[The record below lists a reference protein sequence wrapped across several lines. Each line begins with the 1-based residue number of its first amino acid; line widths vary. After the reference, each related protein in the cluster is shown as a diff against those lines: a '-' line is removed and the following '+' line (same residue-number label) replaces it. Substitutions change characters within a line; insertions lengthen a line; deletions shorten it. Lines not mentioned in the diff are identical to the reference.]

1 MRSVCC
7 APSPTPTPSCWR
19 SARASLTADVV
30 ALCDRA
36 GTRILPLCRGAVE
49 ERIAAAFGLE
59 RALPA
64 RRRGVAPVR
73 GARGTA
79 GTPRAGR
86 RRPPSRGRIGAI
98 IAVWGPA
105 GAPGRS
111 TIAIELAV
119 ELARGGRNV
128 GLVDADTHA
137 PSIALALGLADE
149 GPGFA
154 AACRQ
159 ADFGRLDAG
168 ELTRVSTPLGRSGV
182 QVLTGINRPSRWPEL
197 SESRVTA
204 ALAVCREWAEHT
216 VVDVAAPLERDEEI
230 MTDLDGPRR
239 NAATLAALRSA
250 DLVVAVAGADPIGV
264 SRFLRAHS
272 ELRATIGATPVVVV
286 ANKLRPGALG
296 IDARGQVR
304 RTLDRFGGIEDV
316 WFLPQDPRSA
326 DAALLSARPI
336 AEVAPKSPLTLAVRR
351 FVGEAS
357 WARPC
362 WRRREGLLAED
373 RRLSI
378 EAASRHPPTRIYA
391 GVVTTLSD
399 LVYAQGRSSEGDVEW
414 LHRLAGDGQLL
425 ADLAFADIVIWVPA
439 ADDSFVA
446 VAHTRPSG
454 AATLFYRDIVGD
466 RVRPQWRTQVREA
479 FQSMRI
485 VDSASP
491 DWFEE
496 TPDAR
501 ACGAHRPHPERAAA
515 PDDRRA
521 HPPHEPR

>member
-1 MRSVCC
+1 MKVVVAADVRTDLPGGLVREGHDVLTVV
-7 APSPTPTPSCWR
+7 AA
-19 SARASLTADVV
+19 SALSLAAGDQVLGAEAERLLRALADADAVVLEVTRTSLTADVV

-36 GTRILPLCRGAVE
+36 GTRILPLCDGPSD

-59 RALPA
+59 RALPLA
-64 RRRGVAPVR
+64 SEAWVVADALGAPPIAPVAAAAPVDR
-73 GARGTA
+73 
-79 GTPRAGR
+79 PDR
-86 RRPPSRGRIGAI
+86 RV
-98 IAVWGPA
+98 IAVWGPP

-111 TIAIELAV
+111 TIAIELAI
-119 ELARGGRNV
+119 ELARGGRHV

-159 ADFGRLDAG
+159 ADLGGLDAR
-168 ELTRVSTPLGRSGV
+168 ELTRVSIPLGGTGV

-197 SESRVTA
+197 SEKRVTA

-216 VVDVAAPLERDEEI
+216 VVDVSASLERDEEI
-230 MTDLDGPRR
+230 MADLDGPRR

-304 RTLDRFGGIEDV
+304 RTLDRFGGIDDV

-336 AEVAPKSPLTLAVRR
+336 AEIAPKSPFTLAVRR
-351 FVGEAS
+351 FVGEAVVG
-357 WARPC
+357 APVLEGRGRGP
-362 WRRREGLLAED
+362 RR
-373 RRLSI
+373 
-378 EAASRHPPTRIYA
+378 
-391 GVVTTLSD
+391 
-399 LVYAQGRSSEGDVEW
+399 
-414 LHRLAGDGQLL
+414 
-425 ADLAFADIVIWVPA
+425 
-439 ADDSFVA
+439 
-446 VAHTRPSG
+446 
-454 AATLFYRDIVGD
+454 
-466 RVRPQWRTQVREA
+466 
-479 FQSMRI
+479 
-485 VDSASP
+485 
-491 DWFEE
+491 
-496 TPDAR
+496 
-501 ACGAHRPHPERAAA
+501 RAAA
-515 PDDRRA
+515 
-521 HPPHEPR
+521 